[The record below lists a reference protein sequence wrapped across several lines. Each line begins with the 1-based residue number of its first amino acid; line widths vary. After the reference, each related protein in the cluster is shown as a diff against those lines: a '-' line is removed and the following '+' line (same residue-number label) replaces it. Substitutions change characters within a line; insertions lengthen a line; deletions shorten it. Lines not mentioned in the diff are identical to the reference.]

1 MPTNYLPFLCGAGL
15 IISII
20 PLSMMIFWLIRKGW
34 MSLRLIAVFVT
45 IGIAAVGIVFW
56 FFTQDNQILWLM
68 VGLGVLAGLS
78 VLSIKITNPSL
89 MKLLKIKW

>member
-1 MPTNYLPFLCGAGL
+1 MQTNYLPFICGAGL

-20 PLSMMIFWLIRKGW
+20 PLSIVMFWLTKKGW
-34 MSLRLIAVFVT
+34 MSLRLLAVLVT
-45 IGIAAVGIVFW
+45 VGIAAVGIVFW

-78 VLSIKITNPSL
+78 VLSMRITNPSL

>member
-34 MSLRLIAVFVT
+34 MSLRLIAVFVA

-89 MKLLKIKW
+89 NKRLFE